1 MGRKNR
7 REESPEPGEI
17 KLTGIRRTVTQADGD
32 WFVQT
37 ITGANANKVYR
48 CPGCDMEIPI
58 GTAHVVTWPDYLTG
72 SDAAVGE
79 RRHWHTPCWN
89 RRRPSG
95 RR

>member
-17 KLTGIRRTVTQADGD
+17 KLTGIRRTVSGPDGD
-32 WFVQT
+32 WYVQT
-37 ITGANANKVYR
+37 ITGANANKIYR

-58 GTAHVVTWPDYLTG
+58 GQPHVVTWPDYLSG
-72 SDAAVGE
+72 SDAAVGD
-79 RRHWHTPCWN
+79 RRHWHTACWN
-89 RRRPSG
+89 RRQPSG